1 MLALGKIFIKIGDN
15 VKMSFFVKD
24 EMAEEDEEEMS
35 ELNNTFAT
43 YTFIVEYDE

>member
-1 MLALGKIFIKIGDN
+1 
-15 VKMSFFVKD
+15 MSFFVKD

-43 YTFIVEYDE
+43 YTFIVEYDEKTKTTCFRTVNPSQN